1 MAWFKVDDGFLTSSK
16 VMSIPREIRPEA
28 LGVWLAVGVWSAH
41 EMKDGLVPDAVIR
54 ELGCSDQVKEILIAV
69 GLWVLAERDAI
80 YIHNWND
87 YQPTKEQLMAKAD
100 ERHDKAVKAANA
112 RWSKDDAKPMPDDAK
127 PMLDDAKA
135 MLNDAPNPNPN
146 PNQDKTNDQFDEFW
160 NIWPRKEAKAKA
172 RTAYARAIKKIAEPD
187 LLAKAREY
195 VDNPYRPELT
205 FVPHA
210 TSWLNGE
217 RWNDPLAG
225 DMREKQVV
233 DRFGRKIFYD
243 ENGIARGPN
252 DWQQP
257 DGRWVQG

>member
-1 MAWFKVDDGFLTSSK
+1 MARMRTIKPEFWTDDKIVELSLLARLLFIGLWNFADDDGYLEHSPKRIKRLIFPDQDIDVEQGLLELLAAGFLCVCDSDQGELLK
-16 VMSIPREIRPEA
+16 ICKFDEHQRPQHPVRTKFTGILERN
-28 LGVWLAVGVWSAH
+28 LDDSRVLMSAH
-41 EMKDGLVPDAVIR
+41 EVSAGRVEESRVVKSR
-54 ELGCSDQVKEILIAV
+54 EVNNV
-69 GLWVLAERDAI
+69 
-80 YIHNWND
+80 
-87 YQPTKEQLMAKAD
+87 
-100 ERHDKAVKAANA
+100 HDVNA
-112 RWSKDDAKPMPDDAK
+112 
-127 PMLDDAKA
+127 
-135 MLNDAPNPNPN
+135 
-146 PNQDKTNDQFDEFW
+146 FDEFW
-160 NIWPRKEAKAKA
+160 TIWPRKEAKAKA
-172 RTAYARAIKKIAEPD
+172 RTAYARAIKKISESD

-225 DMREKQVV
+225 DVREKQVV

-252 DWQQP
+252 DWQQA